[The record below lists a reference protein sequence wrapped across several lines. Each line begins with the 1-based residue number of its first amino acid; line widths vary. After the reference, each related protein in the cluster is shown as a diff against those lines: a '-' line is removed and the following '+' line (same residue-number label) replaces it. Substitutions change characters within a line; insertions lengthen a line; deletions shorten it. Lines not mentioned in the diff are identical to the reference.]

1 MTIMVENGVLP
12 MTKWGA
18 TQAKAQ
24 FSAMLDKAETEGP
37 QLVRRRKQEFYVL
50 TKEQFAQRRQAAME
64 ENSPGNAWDAL
75 RPADDLCFDF
85 DFPRAQGEARAAK
98 F

>member
-1 MTIMVENGVLP
+1 MAN
-12 MTKWGA
+12 WGA

-37 QLVRRRKQEFYVL
+37 QLVKRRKREFYVL
-50 TKEQFAQRRQAAME
+50 TKEQLAAV
-64 ENSPGNAWDAL
+64 SRGAGPAGARPFVSAWDAL
-75 RPADDLCFDF
+75 RPADELCFDF
-85 DFPRAQGEARAAK
+85 DFPRAKGKARAAK